1 MMSQPPKFEIVTNG
15 RVIDISD
22 PMIDIVELVGIIE
35 AMIPATKMRL
45 IMTLL
50 QRTDDFNAFLAK

>member
-1 MMSQPPKFEIVTNG
+1 MMSQLPKFEIVTNG
-15 RVIDISD
+15 RVVDISD

-50 QRTDDFNAFLAK
+50 QRTDDFNEFLMK

>member
-35 AMIPATKMRL
+35 AMIPATKIRL

-50 QRTDDFNAFLAK
+50 RRTDDFNEFLAK

>member
-1 MMSQPPKFEIVTNG
+1 MMSQLPKFEIVTNG

-22 PMIDIVELVGIIE
+22 PMLEIGELVGIIE

-50 QRTDDFNAFLAK
+50 QRTDDFNEFLMK

>member
-15 RVIDISD
+15 HVIDISD
-22 PMIDIVELVGIIE
+22 PMIEIVELVEIIE

-50 QRTDDFNAFLAK
+50 QRTDDFNEFLMK